1 MGFDKDIADQG
12 HLTYSFGKDADG
24 NPLTEIT
31 NEYGTFTIDPTTG
44 AYTFTLDNTSETVLK
59 MAAGRLYETSIMVTV
74 TDTSGLSATKELVV
88 NIEGTNTAPV
98 ITSGEHGVI
107 IANPAPLVEDGGVSK
122 VTGQVTAREYDEGDH
137 VVAFKF
143 VNDKGELV
151 DSLTGKYGTISID
164 KDGNYTYTF
173 NNGQAQHLG
182 AGEMAAE
189 HFNVV
194 AVDTYGAQTTTPSDL
209 QIQIQGTNDA
219 PVITESHTDNGT
231 TGSFIFTDADVKA
244 DGSFYDT
251 HSFAISVDGKAH
263 GVTLDSTGT
272 HGTVTI
278 DGLGTF
284 ELMQGDGGNW
294 HYAFTA
300 SPEAIA
306 GAALG
311 SLVTHD
317 FQIIVNDGHATAM
330 TPAGED
336 SLSVSFMGTGTPP
349 ADMDLGN
356 LTPGMAQDDHL
367 PGMDADGH
375 QLAYAFDKAVD
386 GNIQGEF
393 GSLHFN
399 AETGQYTYTLDTSED
414 GLHKLAQAQADGS
427 ALKESFGYT
436 VSGHEGHS
444 NGSLE
449 INLTDLHTQLGHAGA
464 DTLGDQTAAHSQV
477 IFGEGGDDV
486 IHGGAGNDWLF
497 GGEGDDQIFGGT
509 GDDILYGGAG
519 NDYLD
524 GGTGHNS
531 LYGGAGNDILVY
543 NQGMAHASG
552 GEGIDFLVGA
562 EKDTLDS
569 LFANPNNNPIQSDIE
584 VLITS
589 KPDSLSLTNL
599 DDLKSIGISI
609 EGDKLHL
616 SGDWAPTAI
625 GGEEHGI
632 SLGNYAEFTHH
643 SDHGDITILVQSG
656 TPATDDLA
664 QQIVQNTLNH
674 GQG

>member
-1 MGFDKDIADQG
+1 MD
-12 HLTYSFGKDADG
+12 DG
-24 NPLTEIT
+24 NGGKATQTITVNLT
-31 NEYGTFTIDPTTG
+31 
-44 AYTFTLDNTSETVLK
+44 
-59 MAAGRLYETSIMVTV
+59 
-74 TDTSGLSATKELVV
+74 
-88 NIEGTNTAPV
+88 
-98 ITSGEHGVI
+98 
-107 IANPAPLVEDGGVSK
+107 
-122 VTGQVTAREYDEGDH
+122 
-137 VVAFKF
+137 
-143 VNDKGELV
+143 
-151 DSLTGKYGTISID
+151 
-164 KDGNYTYTF
+164 
-173 NNGQAQHLG
+173 
-182 AGEMAAE
+182 
-189 HFNVV
+189 
-194 AVDTYGAQTTTPSDL
+194 
-209 QIQIQGTNDA
+209 GTNDA

-284 ELMQGDGGNW
+284 ELTQGDGGNW

-356 LTPGMAQDDHL
+356 LTPGMAQGDHL

-569 LFANPNNNPIQSDIE
+569 LFANPDNNPIQSDIE

-674 GQG
+674 EQG

>member
-1 MGFDKDIADQG
+1 M
-12 HLTYSFGKDADG
+12 
-24 NPLTEIT
+24 
-31 NEYGTFTIDPTTG
+31 
-44 AYTFTLDNTSETVLK
+44 
-59 MAAGRLYETSIMVTV
+59 
-74 TDTSGLSATKELVV
+74 
-88 NIEGTNTAPV
+88 
-98 ITSGEHGVI
+98 
-107 IANPAPLVEDGGVSK
+107 
-122 VTGQVTAREYDEGDH
+122 
-137 VVAFKF
+137 
-143 VNDKGELV
+143 NDKGELV

-194 AVDTYGAQTTTPSDL
+194 AVDTYGAQTTTPSEL
-209 QIQIQGTNDA
+209 QIQIQGTNDAPVLTSPTPVLNLTELASGQAEITGAITFNDADKKADGTFYDTHTFSVRPAGAAEAENGAAAEGKYGTLTIDEHGNYKYTLTSDALGEGDKYTETFTATVDDGNGGKATQTITVNLTGTNDA

-284 ELMQGDGGNW
+284 ELTQGHGGNW

-356 LTPGMAQDDHL
+356 LTPGMAQGDHL

-519 NDYLD
+519 DDYLD

-569 LFANPNNNPIQSDIE
+569 LFANPDNNPIQSDIE

>member
-12 HLTYSFGKDADG
+12 HLTYSFGKGADG

-74 TDTSGLSATKELVV
+74 TDTSGRSDTKELVV

-182 AGEMAAE
+182 AGEMTAE

-194 AVDTYGAQTTTPSDL
+194 AVDTYGAQNTTPSDL

-284 ELMQGDGGNW
+284 ELTQGDGGNW

-543 NQGMAHASG
+543 NQGMTHASG

-569 LFANPNNNPIQSDIE
+569 LFANPDNNPIQSDIE

-616 SGDWAPTAI
+616 SGDWTPTAI
-625 GGEEHGI
+625 RGEEHGI

-643 SDHGDITILVQSG
+643 SDHGDITILVQSD

>member
-1 MGFDKDIADQG
+1 
-12 HLTYSFGKDADG
+12 
-24 NPLTEIT
+24 
-31 NEYGTFTIDPTTG
+31 
-44 AYTFTLDNTSETVLK
+44 
-59 MAAGRLYETSIMVTV
+59 MAAGRLYETSINVTV
-74 TDTSGLSATKELVV
+74 TDTSGLSDTKELVV

-219 PVITESHTDNGT
+219 PVITSPTPVLNLTELASGQAEITGTITFNDADKKADGTFYDTHTFSVRPSGAAEAENGAAAEGKYGTLTIDEHGNYKYTLTSDALGEGDKYTETFTATVDDGNGGKATQTITVNLTGTNDAPVITDSHTDNGT

-284 ELMQGDGGNW
+284 ELTQGDGGNW

-356 LTPGMAQDDHL
+356 LTPGMAQGDHI
-367 PGMDADGH
+367 PDAGW
-375 QLAYAFDKAVD
+375 
-386 GNIQGEF
+386 
-393 GSLHFN
+393 
-399 AETGQYTYTLDTSED
+399 
-414 GLHKLAQAQADGS
+414 
-427 ALKESFGYT
+427 
-436 VSGHEGHS
+436 
-444 NGSLE
+444 
-449 INLTDLHTQLGHAGA
+449 
-464 DTLGDQTAAHSQV
+464 QV
-477 IFGEGGDDV
+477 ISLFNDGTPGGP
-486 IHGGAGNDWLF
+486 HGGPACCVQGQGIVKGPHVLPVEGRVAFRLHVVGPNGPLGVDIEHEEAVKPVVQGHPLHRFQGVVQIVRGGGRGIDAHADEGVLPPGAQNITILPVVVGYIYPSCNVVIGAGLQGLSQ
-497 GGEGDDQIFGGT
+497 GGIEGDHRQGLGGT
-509 GDDILYGGAG
+509 GGDVHGK
-519 NDYLD
+519 
-524 GGTGHNS
+524 NS
-531 LYGGAGNDILVY
+531 FD
-543 NQGMAHASG
+543 
-552 GEGIDFLVGA
+552 
-562 EKDTLDS
+562 
-569 LFANPNNNPIQSDIE
+569 
-584 VLITS
+584 
-589 KPDSLSLTNL
+589 
-599 DDLKSIGISI
+599 
-609 EGDKLHL
+609 
-616 SGDWAPTAI
+616 
-625 GGEEHGI
+625 
-632 SLGNYAEFTHH
+632 
-643 SDHGDITILVQSG
+643 
-656 TPATDDLA
+656 
-664 QQIVQNTLNH
+664 
-674 GQG
+674 